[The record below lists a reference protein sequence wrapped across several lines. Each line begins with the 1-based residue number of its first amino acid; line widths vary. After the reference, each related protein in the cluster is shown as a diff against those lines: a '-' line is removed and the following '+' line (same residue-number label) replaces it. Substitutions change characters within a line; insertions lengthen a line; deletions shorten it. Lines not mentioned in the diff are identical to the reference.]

1 MRRCTTTLTPRSRA
15 TILGIFP
22 VDISGNLCFWLWFCI
37 ESQIAGTM
45 FVCIY
50 TESGISTD
58 TRLLSLLLVSTS
70 SYLAGLKESANVVLV
85 VVDIIANC
93 CGRSRCL
100 SLQQLLLL
108 GCGKWRMR
116 RRRLNGHCIHL
127 CQLLLLSLLLL
138 LLRRSP
144 LPFTL
149 AQHMATHGRSQD
161 GVRGGWSALFC
172 ASNFRNLWQR
182 KKHKQKTTLCAVS
195 SSSLSLL
202 CTCFA
207 FVICFLL
214 HTQTQAQAH
223 TWTVW

>member
-1 MRRCTTTLTPRSRA
+1 
-15 TILGIFP
+15 
-22 VDISGNLCFWLWFCI
+22 
-37 ESQIAGTM
+37 M

-149 AQHMATHGRSQD
+149 AQTWRRMEEVKT
-161 GVRGGWSALFC
+161 GVRGVEVRFFALRTSA
-172 ASNFRNLWQR
+172 
-182 KKHKQKTTLCAVS
+182 
-195 SSSLSLL
+195 
-202 CTCFA
+202 TCGKGRSTSRRQPFA
-207 FVICFLL
+207 QCLPL
-214 HTQTQAQAH
+214 P
-223 TWTVW
+223 

>member
-1 MRRCTTTLTPRSRA
+1 
-15 TILGIFP
+15 
-22 VDISGNLCFWLWFCI
+22 
-37 ESQIAGTM
+37 M

-161 GVRGGWSALFC
+161 GGAGGLKCAFLRFELPQLVAKEEAQAEDNPLRSVFLFLK
-172 ASNFRNLWQR
+172 SSLHLFRFCYLFFATHTDTGTGTHLHSLIVFLFLVVVVSLQLPRLQFTQICLISFWVS
-182 KKHKQKTTLCAVS
+182 LIVS
-195 SSSLSLL
+195 S
-202 CTCFA
+202 F
-207 FVICFLL
+207 
-214 HTQTQAQAH
+214 
-223 TWTVW
+223 